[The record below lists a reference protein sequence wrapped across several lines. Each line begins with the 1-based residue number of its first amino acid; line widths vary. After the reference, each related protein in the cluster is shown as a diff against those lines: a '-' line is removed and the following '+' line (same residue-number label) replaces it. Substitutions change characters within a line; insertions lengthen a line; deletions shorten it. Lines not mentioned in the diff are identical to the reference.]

1 MDLHYSVYI
10 DTDQAKESTGN
21 LVELFKKMEQSTDK
35 EVKKLGELG
44 SRFVKE
50 MESGTHTTKETAI
63 ALGELE
69 KKVTN
74 LGASAGKIGFSEK
87 RNLKATAEELRKV
100 QVQVQQLEQV
110 RTKAHNKNMR
120 QMKEEQVEQ
129 AKVEASSRASTRT
142 ARFIRASTRANLSVG
157 SLASM
162 ARFGAA
168 GVAVGGI
175 IGAGKEFYERYKDSF
190 KWIFDGL
197 RNTMDNFKHV
207 LDNFVAKF
215 VDDNVNADE
224 NLYNAKVNRWRGEYE
239 QSKKDVET
247 LHKTETN
254 AIELS
259 EAFERLKKAVPEFA
273 GMKDFTELVKG
284 NQREQLKAVQ
294 EAFSEKLSKD
304 VVDFLVKNTATE
316 SAEYKTWRRL
326 QGIAEADA
334 KAVAR
339 VSEESPNEKA
349 MLEKLRKKASRSQE
363 KANEAYKKYENSD
376 AFQLYEKERNALIE
390 RISNENKVSHY
401 LKDQAEAEKK
411 AKEAA
416 ERRAKALDSL
426 NAIAQDAKPE
436 TFAET
441 YERIEK
447 MREKELQ
454 QVEKIRAKYGE
465 EPEVLQAAEEAE
477 KRIIDKAE
485 KMREKVAEEE
495 REVWEELQEIL
506 TGQTATA
513 IEKTIRGIRK
523 EYEERRKELAQLYK
537 DNPAKREEAKRLLD
551 EAEAIEVENTKLEEN
566 IRLIKEAEKER
577 ADTIE
582 TSGKFT
588 AEIDKEVAAIDNEID
603 SLRKQNAE
611 LIAQKHISAEE
622 LNLIAKNIAGQVK
635 LNKQKREA
643 LRLDKEQKKL
653 AALSYVEYYG
663 NILAS
668 SGNGYFEAVGQAAQA
683 YGGARSSALQYRQ
696 ALKEGNEA
704 LAKDIKGQQ
713 IGSAVQATIKFGTD
727 VWNAFSDSAKRSR
740 EALDEWNAKVA
751 DSAHQLALLTL
762 EEFEYKQRNIFG
774 VEDPYNKLQ
783 ASILKEQAAQTE
795 AAKAL
800 EKMANEG
807 IIQTGTKKKADGKT
821 VFQLA
826 ASGAGAGALI
836 GAAAGSGA
844 TPVGTII
851 GAAAGA
857 ITGAITG
864 IFAGRKEVAVYDS
877 LKNKYGNIYDVETLE
892 INKQILA
899 DYGKMDDATK
909 RLVDNAKELLEVQ
922 KEARQEYEDYIVVLT
937 GELGA
942 EWSQTLLDA
951 FRNKELFSAVDDF
964 HDYLGQQIGQILHQQ
979 AYAAVFGNLFD
990 SLQRQ
995 LTSIYNENGERVGS
1009 LDEALAGFDS
1019 RLEGRIGE
1027 YGALM
1032 KKFEE
1037 KLKGY
1042 GFSDI
1047 FGLPDNFQQEAL
1059 RGTIAGMTEDT
1070 AGKINGNFMG
1080 LKLSAMEANSHLKAI
1095 KEQSV
1100 SHFAEVNTIMRG
1112 SLNALQAIAENTF
1125 ESQITAK
1132 EMRDFMRRWDNDGLR
1147 VK

>member
-1 MDLHYSVYI
+1 M
-10 DTDQAKESTGN
+10 
-21 LVELFKKMEQSTDK
+21 
-35 EVKKLGELG
+35 
-44 SRFVKE
+44 
-50 MESGTHTTKETAI
+50 AI
-63 ALGELE
+63 ARDYQLSKANKELLE
-69 KKVTN
+69 MQGRLNVLMGHYYNT
-74 LGASAGKIGFSEK
+74 IEPIQ
-87 RNLKATAEELRKV
+87 KATEERIRK
-100 QVQVQQLEQV
+100 E
-110 RTKAHNKNMR
+110 ND
-120 QMKEEQVEQ
+120 
-129 AKVEASSRASTRT
+129 
-142 ARFIRASTRANLSVG
+142 LSHA
-157 SLASM
+157 L
-162 ARFGAA
+162 
-168 GVAVGGI
+168 
-175 IGAGKEFYERYKDSF
+175 
-190 KWIFDGL
+190 
-197 RNTMDNFKHV
+197 
-207 LDNFVAKF
+207 
-215 VDDNVNADE
+215 ADE
-224 NLYNAKVNRWRGEYE
+224 
-239 QSKKDVET
+239 
-247 LHKTETN
+247 
-254 AIELS
+254 
-259 EAFERLKKAVPEFA
+259 
-273 GMKDFTELVKG
+273 
-284 NQREQLKAVQ
+284 
-294 EAFSEKLSKD
+294 
-304 VVDFLVKNTATE
+304 
-316 SAEYKTWRRL
+316 
-326 QGIAEADA
+326 AEAA
-334 KAVAR
+334 KR
-339 VSEESPNEKA
+339 
-349 MLEKLRKKASRSQE
+349 
-363 KANEAYKKYENSD
+363 
-376 AFQLYEKERNALIE
+376 
-390 RISNENKVSHY
+390 
-401 LKDQAEAEKK
+401 
-411 AKEAA
+411 AKEADD
-416 ERRAKALDSL
+416 RRAKALDSL
-426 NAIAQDAKPE
+426 NAIAQDTNPE
-436 TFAET
+436 TFTET
-441 YERIEK
+441 LAHIEK
-447 MREKELQ
+447 MKEKELA
-454 QVEKIRAKYGE
+454 QVEKIRAKYDDD
-465 EPEVLQAAEEAE
+465 PEVLQAVEEAQ
-477 KRIIDKAE
+477 KRIVDKSERMAT
-485 KMREKVAEEE
+485 KVAEEQ
-495 REVWEELQEIL
+495 RKVWQELQD
-506 TGQTATA
+506 A
-513 IEKTIRGIRK
+513 INEQADTELNKAIKAIRK
-523 EYEERRKELAQLYK
+523 EYAEL
-537 DNPAKREEAKRLLD
+537 REEAERFRGQPVYSKLLVDLD
-551 EAEAIEVENTKLEEN
+551 EAEAIAVENAKLEEN
-566 IRLIKEAEKER
+566 IKLIKEAEQER
-577 ADTIE
+577 ADAIE

-683 YGGARSSALQYRQ
+683 YGGARSSAMQYRQ

-807 IIQTGTKKKADGKT
+807 IIQTGTKKKAEGKT

-864 IFAGRKEVAVYDS
+864 IFASRKEVAVHDS

-909 RLVDNAKELLEVQ
+909 RLIDNAKELLEVQ

-951 FRNKELFSAVDDF
+951 FRNKELFSAVKDF
-964 HDYLGQQIGQILHQQ
+964 RDYLGQQIGQILHQQ
-979 AYAAVFGNLFD
+979 AYSAVFGNMFD

-1027 YGALM
+1027 YGTLI
-1032 KKFEE
+1032 KELEE
-1037 KLKGY
+1037 KMKGY
-1042 GFSDI
+1042 GYKDI
-1047 FGLPDNFQQEAL
+1047 FGLPDNAQQEAL

>member
-10 DTDQAKESTGN
+10 DTDQAKKSTGD

-50 MESGTHTTKETAI
+50 MENGTHTTKETAI

-69 KKVTN
+69 KKVTS

-87 RNLKATAEELRKV
+87 RNLRATAEELRKV

-110 RTKAHNKNMR
+110 RTKAHNKNIR

-129 AKVEASSRASTRT
+129 AKVEAGTRASTRT

-175 IGAGKEFYERYKDSF
+175 IGAGKEFYDRYKDSF

-207 LDNFVAKF
+207 LDGFVAKF
-215 VDDNVNADE
+215 VDDKVDADE
-224 NLYNAKVNRWRGEYE
+224 NLYNGKVNRWREEYE
-239 QSKKDVET
+239 QSKKDVEA

-259 EAFERLKKAVPEFA
+259 NAFERLKKAVPEFA
-273 GMKDFTELVKG
+273 GMKDFTALVKG
-284 NQREQLKAVQ
+284 NQQEQLKAVQ
-294 EAFSEKLSKD
+294 EAFSEKLGKE
-304 VVDFLVKNTATE
+304 VVDFLVKNKASE
-316 SAEYKTWRRL
+316 SEEYKTWYKL
-326 QGIAEADA
+326 QRIAEADR
-334 KAVAR
+334 KAF
-339 VSEESPNEKA
+339 EEVGKGSPNDTTA
-349 MLEKLRKKASRSQE
+349 LEKLRKKASRSQDR
-363 KANEAYKKYENSD
+363 ANEAYEKYKNSD
-376 AFQLYEKERNALIE
+376 AYQLYEQERNAIIE

-411 AKEAA
+411 AKEAN
-416 ERRAKALDSL
+416 ERRQKALDSL
-426 NAIAQDAKPE
+426 NALAQDTNPE

-441 YERIEK
+441 YAKIEK

-523 EYEERRKELAQLYK
+523 EYEARRKELAQLYK
-537 DNPAKREEAKRLLD
+537 DNPAKQEEAKQLLD
-551 EAEAIEVENTKLEEN
+551 EAEAIEVENAKLEEN

-577 ADTIE
+577 ADAIE

-588 AEIDKEVAAIDNEID
+588 STIEEEVAAIDNEID
-603 SLRKQNAE
+603 SLRKQNAA
-611 LIAQKHISAEE
+611 LIEQKNISAEE

-635 LNKQKREA
+635 LNKQKQEA

-653 AALSYVEYYG
+653 TRLDKVGQYG
-663 NILAS
+663 GLLAS
-668 SGNGYFEAVGQAAQA
+668 SNNEYLQALGQATQAYTAAKSSALEYKNSQDYGERKTIRAQQMANAAQA
-683 YGGARSSALQYRQ
+683 
-696 ALKEGNEA
+696 
-704 LAKDIKGQQ
+704 
-713 IGSAVQATIKFGTD
+713 TIQFGMD
-727 VWNAFSDSAKRSR
+727 LWNSFSESAKKSKA
-740 EALDEWNAKVA
+740 ALEEWNAKVA
-751 DSAHQLALLTL
+751 DSAHRLAVLTL
-762 EEFEYKQRNIFG
+762 EEYEYKQRNLFG
-774 VEDPYNKLQ
+774 IDDPYKPIVDSLNKQ
-783 ASILKEQAAQTE
+783 NAAQVE
-795 AAKAL
+795 ASKAL
-800 EKMANEG
+800 DKMAKEG
-807 IIQTGTKKKADGKT
+807 VIQVGTKKKADGKE
-821 VFQLA
+821 VAQLA
-826 ASGAGAGALI
+826 ASGAVAGAAIGAMAGPI
-836 GAAAGSGA
+836 GAAI
-844 TPVGTII
+844 GT
-851 GAAAGA
+851 AAGG
-857 ITGAITG
+857 IVGAVAG
-864 IFAGRKEVAVYDS
+864 IFSSRKEVAVYDS
-877 LKNKYGNIYDVETLE
+877 LAGKYGEVYNRETLE

-899 DYGKMDDATK
+899 DYDKMDDATK
-909 RLVDNAKELLEVQ
+909 KLIDNAQELLDIQ
-922 KEARQEYEDYIVVLT
+922 KEAQEDYNAYISDLV
-937 GELGA
+937 GEMGTEISQRLA
-942 EWSQTLLDA
+942 EA
-951 FRNKELFSAVDDF
+951 FRNKDIFAAMDNIR
-964 HDYLGQQIGQILHQQ
+964 DYLAEVISGHVQ
-979 AYAAVFGNLFD
+979 AATFNAVFGDYFD
-990 SLQRQ
+990 GLDRQ
-995 LTSIYNENGERVGS
+995 FKNVGAGGNIDQIDEVITGMNYRLNELIPRYAE
-1009 LDEALAGFDS
+1009 
-1019 RLEGRIGE
+1019 I
-1027 YGALM
+1027 M
-1032 KKFEE
+1032 KRYQDMYKAQ
-1037 KLKGY
+1037 GY
-1042 GFSDI
+1042 DI
-1047 FGLPDNFQQEAL
+1047 FASNEQTQQAL
-1059 RGTIAGMTEDT
+1059 QGTIAGMSEDT

-1080 LKLSAMEANSHLKAI
+1080 LKLSAMEANSHLKDI
-1095 KEQSV
+1095 KEHNV
-1100 SHFAEVNTIMRG
+1100 SHFAEVNAMMHR
-1112 SLNALQAIAENTF
+1112 SLDTLQAIAENTF